1 MRINVRNNQYI
12 LEGIETHKNYYR
24 MSHASKLLD
33 FVIKDLNNESIDL
46 LYSEARTWNLASNN
60 LQIKLG
66 FVKYAEDDYNNLYVL
81 DIREMYKDYR

>member
-1 MRINVRNNQYI
+1 
-12 LEGIETHKNYYR
+12 